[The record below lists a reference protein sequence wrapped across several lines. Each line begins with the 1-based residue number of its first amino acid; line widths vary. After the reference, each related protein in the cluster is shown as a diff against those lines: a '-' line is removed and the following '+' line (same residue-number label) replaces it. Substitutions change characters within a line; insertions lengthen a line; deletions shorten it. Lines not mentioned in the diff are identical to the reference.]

1 MQISEKTKFQT
12 TQNNTLAYESKNC
25 IVSYSIL
32 KKWDLD
38 KQNIK
43 LKIFLRWI

>member
-12 TQNNTLAYESKNC
+12 TQNNTLAYQSKNC

-32 KKWDLD
+32 KNEIWTD
-38 KQNIK
+38 KI
-43 LKIFLRWI
+43 